1 MIATQNSKLL
11 DRAWRYIEK
20 RPPSIQGRGGSKA
33 LFNVACDLI
42 KGFLLKYED
51 AWSLLVRWNAIYSQ
65 PLWCE
70 PDLHDKLNGAA
81 KSNRPDGYLLN
92 KQEMLRPQVVPDFE
106 NERESKARL
115 RQKWRQFQP
124 LSHAEVQIIAS
135 LRCLPVSAVIA
146 AARNGFLKRA
156 KVDQHECFIIS
167 EEIFA
172 QAMRFDDGLLPT
184 KQGPKRKKNLPGS
197 QGAFI
202 GKRWLGDSSVK
213 VLLLEGAV
221 GLLEALA
228 ALEIVAPAN
237 GWTIV
242 AATSAGSRFN
252 RDPELLKLLAGRFVR
267 IIPDNDPNPEAA
279 HDGAASWLTYLRA
292 VGAQVEVRTLP
303 PGIKDLGPLVADPSR
318 HAETLN
324 AVFL

>member
-1 MIATQNSKLL
+1 MTLI

-20 RPPSIQGRGGSKA
+20 RPPSIQGSGGSTA

-42 KGFLLKYED
+42 KGFGLNYED
-51 AWSLLVRWNAIYSQ
+51 AWSLLQRWNASHSQ
-65 PLWCE
+65 PPWCE
-70 PDLHDKLNGAA
+70 PDLHSKLKSAT
-81 KSNRPDGYLLN
+81 KSNRPYGYLLN
-92 KQEMLRPQVVPDFE
+92 EQEPPRPLVAPDFE
-106 NERESKARL
+106 SEKERKARL
-115 RQKWRQFQP
+115 PHRWPQFQP
-124 LSHAEVQIIAS
+124 LSYAEAQTIAS

-156 KVDQHECFIIS
+156 KVDQHECFIIH
-167 EEIFA
+167 EGNFA

-184 KQGPKRKKNLPGS
+184 KQGPKKKKNLPGS

-213 VLLLEGAV
+213 VLLVEGAV
-221 GLLEALA
+221 GLIEALA

-242 AATSAGSRFN
+242 AATSAGSRFS
-252 RDPELLKLLAGRFVR
+252 RDPEMLTLLAGRFVR

-279 HDGAASWLTYLRA
+279 HDGAASWLSDLRA
-292 VGAQVEVRTLP
+292 VGAQVEVRALP
-303 PGIKDLGPLVADPSR
+303 PGIKDLGPLVADPAR